1 MLENPLNKVLERITE
16 GMTVVDAAG
25 EKLGRVEFVKMGEGE
40 FVETTAGNELG
51 FRAGAGI
58 PTSDVNP
65 GGVFVAGQGTA
76 GAIGTTPGGFTA
88 GGFAPVPDAGGD
100 ARAEER
106 LNVFEEPEP
115 DVPEPLRSRLLRSGF
130 IKIDGYGPNFLDV
143 DRYVAA
149 EDIAEVGDDTVK
161 LRRRKDEI
169 PRESGGR

>member
-25 EKLGRVEFVKMGEGE
+25 EKLGRVEFVKMGEGD
-40 FVETTAGNELG
+40 FVETTASNELG

-58 PTSDVNP
+58 PTSDVSP
-65 GGVFVAGQGTA
+65 GGIFVAGQGTA
-76 GAIGTTPGGFTA
+76 GTTETSAGGFTA
-88 GGFAPVPDAGGD
+88 GGFAPVPATGD

-106 LNVFEEPEP
+106 MNVFEEPEP

-143 DRYVAA
+143 DRYVAG

-169 PRESGGR
+169 PRERGGR